1 MDLKALFTQYK
12 VLPESELAALFADVQ
27 KHKKTATEI
36 LLENYSQK
44 MDEKALFSLFVKEY
58 GFVGVNPEIFVP
70 DNEILKLIPGRMA
83 KQYCVLPLSRFE
95 KTLSVAFANPLNV
108 HAIDEIR
115 EMTGLRLKVSA
126 AKISSLQ
133 RAIAKYYADDVSS
146 ENLKTTDSVELVTEK
161 MEDVLKRLEGQK
173 PADGTA
179 GDGEGASRVHY
190 ETPVIRL
197 VNTLLIEAVR
207 RHASDIFIEPWESEI
222 RVRVRVDGLL
232 EEIARPQ
239 KSLASSLVS
248 RIKIMSHLDI
258 AEHRLPQDG
267 RFKARIHEREVDMR
281 VSILPTTHGE
291 KVCMRILDSS
301 GQAHDISKLGFTA
314 DDQKILEDCAKKPH
328 GMILVTGPTGSGKT
342 TTLYSIL
349 NYLDKPDSNITTVE
363 DPVEYQLSGI
373 NQVNVREAIGMT
385 FPAALRSILR
395 QDPDIILIGE
405 IRDRE
410 TMDISIKAALTGH
423 LVLSTL
429 HTNDAA
435 SSVTRM
441 VNMGLEPFLISS
453 TVLMISAQR
462 LIRRLCS
469 RCRISTK
476 FPKSVLLELGLD
488 PSKKYEFFQP
498 KGCVQCRHCGYKGR
512 TVITELMP
520 IRGKIQELIC
530 QNASADALRK
540 EAQSKGMKTLRESA
554 LQKAF
559 TGETSIDE
567 VFRVTGGGKT
577 SADDSVEEEVAA

>member
-1 MDLKALFTQYK
+1 MDLKALLAQYK
-12 VLPESELAALFADVQ
+12 VLPESEITGLFAAVQ
-27 KHKKTATEI
+27 KQKKTAVEI
-36 LLENYSQK
+36 LIEFYSGK
-44 MDEKALFSLFVKEY
+44 MDEKALFNLFAKEY

-70 DNEILKLIPGRMA
+70 DAEILRLIPSKTA
-83 KQYCVLPLSRFE
+83 KQHLILPLSRFE
-95 KTLSVAFANPLNV
+95 KTLSVAFVNPLNV

-115 EMTGLRLKVSA
+115 ELTGLRIKVSV
-126 AKISSLQ
+126 AKFSSIQ
-133 RAIAKYYADDVSS
+133 RAIAKCYSDDLEL
-146 ENLKTTDSVELVTEK
+146 ENPANAANSVELVTGK
-161 MEDVLKRLEGQK
+161 MEDVLKRLEDQK
-173 PADGTA
+173 QSDETSS
-179 GDGEGASRVHY
+179 DSEGGSRVHY

-207 RHASDIFIEPWESEI
+207 RHASDIFIEPWEKEI

-239 KSLASSLVS
+239 KTLASALVS
-248 RIKIMSHLDI
+248 RIKIMSNLDI

-281 VSILPTTHGE
+281 VSILPSTHGE
-291 KVCMRILDSS
+291 KVCMRILDSG
-301 GQAHDISKLGFTA
+301 GQAHEISKLGFTPN
-314 DDQKILEDCAKKPH
+314 DQKILEDCAKRPH

-373 NQVNVREAIGMT
+373 NQVNVRESIGMT

-410 TMDISIKAALTGH
+410 TMDIAIKAALTGH

-469 RCRISTK
+469 RCRMNAK

-488 PSKKYEFFQP
+488 PSKEYEFFQP
-498 KGCVQCRHCGYKGR
+498 KGCVQCRHSGYKGR

-530 QNASADALRK
+530 QSASADVLRT
-540 EAQSKGMKTLRESA
+540 EAQLQGMKTLRESA

-559 TGETSIDE
+559 AGETSIEE
-567 VFRVTGGGKT
+567 VFRVTGGGKN
-577 SADDSVEEEVAA
+577 SSEEVVKEEAA